1 MSNDTFEKLY
11 KQFSL
16 MIKSFIKKY
25 KGLLEKDE
33 IHQCCC
39 IGIMKAYNTYEDNRN
54 TKFSNWVYSCMQWQI
69 LKELSKENKHK
80 DLTSLNSIVDSEEG
94 TITEL
99 LDLIAD
105 DTDYFQKV
113 EDAIMV
119 QTYKEEAKRV
129 LPKNKYDICA
139 LRWFHNYSYEAIER
153 LLGVKNISNTIMNS
167 RMDLVR
173 KSPLYKNEY
182 NKFHNINDFSEATRL
197 VL

>member
-1 MSNDTFEKLY
+1 MILLSNVEFEKLY

-25 KGLLEKDE
+25 KGLLEEDE

-39 IGIMKAYNTYEDNRN
+39 IAIMKAYNTYEDNRN
-54 TKFSNWVYSCMQWQI
+54 TKFSNWIYSCMQWQI

-105 DTDYFQKV
+105 DNDCFERV
-113 EDAIMV
+113 EDLIMV

-129 LPKNKYDICA
+129 LPKDKYDICA

-167 RMDLVR
+167 RNL
-173 KSPLYKNEY
+173 
-182 NKFHNINDFSEATRL
+182 HIT
-197 VL
+197 

>member
-25 KGLLEKDE
+25 KGLLEEDE

-39 IGIMKAYNTYEDNRN
+39 IAIMKAYNTYEDNRN
-54 TKFSNWVYSCMQWQI
+54 TKFSNWIYSCMQWQI

-113 EDAIMV
+113 DDAIMI
-119 QTYKEEAKRV
+119 QTYKEEAKKV
-129 LPKNKYDICA
+129 LSKDKYNVCA